1 MGSGLKI
8 VFVSLML
15 VFSSFVFAGG
25 NIAKDKDTKEVV
37 LDTIE
42 VHGMV
47 LKGKITNLNTN
58 SLSFK
63 LVNIDGI
70 NRIKYK
76 DIDSIHTK
84 YRYNISYKDER
95 FNGRVVGIANE
106 ESLIVQ
112 TAGKTKIVKITD
124 IDHFSMSVD
133 DDPSVENY
141 VRNKA
146 PYIKGNFRVGL
157 ELESGSSVTDE
168 IRIQADLL
176 RKKAQN
182 ETFLHFNYEYETK
195 ETPGTP
201 KTDTTDE
208 LSIMAGNR
216 YFYDTDDTD
225 DFVYGALIG
234 EYDRIRNVDARW
246 VPTAGYGHTFRPGK
260 SSWIRPTIGLAYVWT
275 KYTDNTLYEDSSYTA
290 AALGLTGEYKIEDV
304 YLINKVVIDGRIMYF
319 PSLSDPNEDW
329 LTRAN
334 LGFTVPV
341 YEFFTTKLSFDY
353 VNDSNPDPSIGNNKT
368 KTNLMFGFEF

>member
-1 MGSGLKI
+1 MGSGFKM
-8 VFVSLML
+8 VFFSLVL

-133 DDPSVENY
+133 DDTSVENY

-216 YFYDTDDTD
+216 YFYDTDD
-225 DFVYGALIG
+225 FVYGALIG

-246 VPTAGYGHTFRPGK
+246 VPTAGYGHAFRPDK
-260 SSWIRPTIGLAYVWT
+260 NSWIKPTIGLAYVWT

-353 VNDSNPDPSIGNNKT
+353 INDSNPDPSIGNNKT
-368 KTNLMFGFEF
+368 TTNLMFGFEF